1 MTRAALL
8 TSSAFLTVAWIVPCA
23 PWHALATT
31 RGHRSAVNMMAR
43 PKGASKAVRREQLL
57 ENMDSGPSRSKPDGK
72 WEDDPSTPLALLAVR
87 AGDARKARDVSALRV
102 GHLTSATNY
111 FVNMVGSSKAQI
123 NAIVKSVEDD
133 AEEAGY
139 PTPSRQGTAV
149 SGWVCLD
156 FDDVVVNVF
165 SEEQVRP
172 NPDPDPDH

>member
-8 TSSAFLTVAWIVPCA
+8 TLTVAWIAPCV

-87 AGDARKARDVSALRV
+87 AGDARKAVISAGGGNNALAKLH
-102 GHLTSATNY
+102 G
-111 FVNMVGSSKAQI
+111 GSLVDLQSCFANDSSYK
-123 NAIVKSVEDD
+123 NC
-133 AEEAGY
+133 Y
-139 PTPSRQGTAV
+139 R
-149 SGWVCLD
+149 WV
-156 FDDVVVNVF
+156 
-165 SEEQVRP
+165 
-172 NPDPDPDH
+172 